1 MATIQVKN
9 LPDEAV
15 RTLKVR
21 AAKSGQSLQEY
32 MRAYLIEVTARPTRQ
47 ELLERLATRSGGSFE
62 FTEAARLV
70 REDRDSH

>member
-9 LPDEAV
+9 LPDETL

-47 ELLERLATRSGGSFE
+47 ELLERLATRSGGSIE
-62 FTEAARLV
+62 FAEAASLV
-70 REDRDSH
+70 REDRESH